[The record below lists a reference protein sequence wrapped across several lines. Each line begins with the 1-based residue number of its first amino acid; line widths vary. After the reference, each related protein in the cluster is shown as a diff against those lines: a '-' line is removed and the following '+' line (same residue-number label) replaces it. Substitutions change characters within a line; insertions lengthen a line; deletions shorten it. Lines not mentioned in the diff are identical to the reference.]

1 MKRNYTARLLLFL
14 SAVLMMA
21 CHQKRT
27 NPAAEQ
33 ADSVHQ
39 PEHQWATVSTEGE
52 VGKGKISMT
61 AHAGRDTSLNY
72 LLKPVNEQV
81 IASIPTVRASN
92 GSAVYLKEIS
102 GRLSYD
108 TRNQGSL
115 ASRVSGRIEKIY
127 IRYNYQSVK
136 KGQLV
141 LSLYSPDLAAAQREL
156 LLIQRLGQEEQLL
169 NAAKQKLML
178 LGMSPVQIKQVLRT
192 GQVSYSIPVY
202 SNATG
207 YIVEQQAS
215 GSGVS
220 PSAASVSSG
229 ASGSYG
235 SSVQAS
241 SSGMDGMGSSGA
253 GSSSSNG
260 STAVAAPI
268 MLREG
273 QYLSAGQR
281 IFSIYKAS
289 DVVAEFFLHP
299 AEVAHLSKGAKV
311 IIQRTANRKQTLTG
325 RIGMV
330 VPVINAGENFIS
342 VRVYLKQDGLQVGE
356 QLTGQLPFYAEKSS
370 WLPQEA
376 LLSLGNQAVVFKK
389 EGRSFIPK
397 VVKTG
402 IAQNNQIQ
410 VLDDISGWDIA
421 KNAWYLVDSESFIKV
436 KNKTD

>member
-1 MKRNYTARLLLFL
+1 MKRNYTVRLLLFL

-21 CHQKRT
+21 CQQKRT
-27 NPAAEQ
+27 NPAVLQ
-33 ADSVHQ
+33 ARHPD
-39 PEHQWATVSTEGE
+39 
-52 VGKGKISMT
+52 
-61 AHAGRDTSLNY
+61 HAGRDTSLNY

-81 IASIPTVRASN
+81 IASIPTVRVSE

-108 TRNQGSL
+108 TRNQSSL
-115 ASRVSGRIEKIY
+115 SSRVSGRIEKIY

-178 LGMSPVQIKQVLRT
+178 LGMSAVQIKQVLRT

-207 YIVEQQAS
+207 YIVEQQAL
-215 GSGVS
+215 GNGAP
-220 PSAASVSSG
+220 PSAASSASSG
-229 ASGSYG
+229 
-235 SSVQAS
+235 QAS
-241 SSGMDGMGSSGA
+241 SSGMDGMGNPATG
-253 GSSSSNG
+253 GSSANG
-260 STAVAAPI
+260 GAAVAAPI

-281 IFSIYKAS
+281 IFFIYKAS
-289 DVVAEFFLHP
+289 DVVAEFFLPP
-299 AEVAHLSKGAKV
+299 AEAAQLRKGAKV
-311 IIQRTANRKQTLTG
+311 IIQRTADKQQTLTG
-325 RIGMV
+325 QIGLIM
-330 VPVINAGENFIS
+330 PVINAGENFVS
-342 VRVYLKQDGLQVGE
+342 VKVYLKKQDGLQIGE

-376 LLSLGNQAVVFKK
+376 LLSLGNQTIVFKK
-389 EGRSFIPK
+389 ERRSFVPK
-397 VVKTG
+397 AVKTG
-402 IAQNNQIQ
+402 VAQNKQVQ
-410 VLDDISGWDIA
+410 VLEDIIGWDIA
-421 KNAWYLVDSESFIKV
+421 KNAWYLVDSESFIKL